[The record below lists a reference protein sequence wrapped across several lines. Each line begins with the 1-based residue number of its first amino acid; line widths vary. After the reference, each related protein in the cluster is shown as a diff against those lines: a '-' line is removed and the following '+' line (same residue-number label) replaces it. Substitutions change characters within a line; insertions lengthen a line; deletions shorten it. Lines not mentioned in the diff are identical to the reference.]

1 MKTAFLFPG
10 QGAQTVGMGKEL
22 YEQYPLA
29 KEIFSRAD
37 EILGFPISEIMFEGS
52 EDELKQT
59 KVTQPAVFIHSYA
72 SCLCKAEVKPDMV
85 AGHSL
90 GEFTALAINECLS
103 FEEALILV
111 SKRAHAMQHACE
123 MQPSGMAVILK
134 FENEIIEQVCASITD
149 EVVIPA
155 NYNSPQQ
162 LVISGSMKG
171 LDIAMEKL
179 REAGARKMVMLKVGG
194 AFHSPLMQPAQDEL
208 AEAIRNCSFQK
219 PTCPIYQNVT
229 ATASSDPVEIQ
240 ENLLKQLTSP
250 VLWMQTVLNMAE
262 AGADDFIEFGP
273 GETLHNLLKRI
284 LPTPSPSTPTT

>member
-1 MKTAFLFPG
+1 MKTAFIFPG
-10 QGAQTVGMGKEL
+10 QGAQTVGMGKDL

-29 KEIFSRAD
+29 KEIFDRANG
-37 EILGFPISEIMFEGS
+37 ILGFPISEIMFNGS

-59 KVTQPAVFIHSYA
+59 NVTQPAIFIHSYA
-72 SCLCKAEVKPDMV
+72 ACLCKAEGKPDMV

-90 GEFTALAINECLS
+90 GEFTALAVNGCLS
-103 FEEALILV
+103 FEEALQLV
-111 SKRAHAMQHACE
+111 SKRAHAMQRACE
-123 MQPSGMAVILK
+123 MQTSGMAVILK
-134 FENEIIEQVCASITD
+134 FENEVIEQVCASITD
-149 EVVIPA
+149 KVVVPA

-162 LVISGSMKG
+162 LVISGSMDG
-171 LDIAMEKL
+171 LDMAMEKL

-208 AEAIRNCSFQK
+208 EEAIKSCTFQK

-229 ATASSDPVEIQ
+229 ATASSDPTEIQ

-250 VLWMQTVLNMAE
+250 VLWMQTILNMAD
-262 AGADDFIEFGP
+262 AGADHFIEFGP

-284 LPTPSPSTPTT
+284 LPTSSPSTSTT